1 MLRAKAQGE
10 EEGHTER
17 VCKVCGPWPA
27 GKSCR
32 PGLFFPLSS
41 RTSFNHRHSVH
52 PPPVPVSQLWL
63 PDDTVSMTFLAFHLP
78 FPEYQ
83 DGVAMEMSLAATCLA
98 NRLGGAAGMADFLL
112 MVVPCPAIAW
122 GVGFIFHANRAASPD
137 SPPSAVPL
145 APKYGNRQREEFSN
159 SQHFLLG
166 GCMLGGKRSGHS
178 LPSVVRPFVPC
189 WTGTTGCGNTAPCIT
204 ASQPA
209 PGSADGKAKRE
220 EGKSLCPRKFALKCF
235 NRQTPRRGQH
245 PGATPRAAAATAR
258 ETCPHQPINHAGL
271 ATSSEVVHPSDLS
284 TASAGFPCVRQPSA
298 AADPVCPA
306 RPPGRTSSGPASAA

>member
-1 MLRAKAQGE
+1 MPRPKVRRRGTPSACARCVVRGPRESPVARA
-10 EEGHTER
+10 
-17 VCKVCGPWPA
+17 
-27 GKSCR
+27 
-32 PGLFFPLSS
+32 FFPPLSS

-52 PPPVPVSQLWL
+52 PPPVPVSQLRL
-63 PDDTVSMTFLAFHLP
+63 PDDTVSMTLLAFHLP

-137 SPPSAVPL
+137 PPPSAVPL

-209 PGSADGKAKRE
+209 PGSADGKAKKE
-220 EGKSLCPRKFALKCF
+220 EGKSLCPRKFASKCF

-245 PGATPRAAAATAR
+245 PGATSRRNPPSGGGDGVGDMSSPTNQPRRA
-258 ETCPHQPINHAGL
+258 CNL
-271 ATSSEVVHPSDLS
+271 
-284 TASAGFPCVRQPSA
+284 F
-298 AADPVCPA
+298 
-306 RPPGRTSSGPASAA
+306 

>member
-52 PPPVPVSQLWL
+52 PPPVPVSQLRL

-98 NRLGGAAGMADFLL
+98 NRLGGAAGMADFLFDGGPL
-112 MVVPCPAIAW
+112 PC
-122 GVGFIFHANRAASPD
+122 HS
-137 SPPSAVPL
+137 
-145 APKYGNRQREEFSN
+145 
-159 SQHFLLG
+159 LG
-166 GCMLGGKRSGHS
+166 GWLRFPREPCRIARLPAVGGTS
-178 LPSVVRPFVPC
+178 
-189 WTGTTGCGNTAPCIT
+189 
-204 ASQPA
+204 
-209 PGSADGKAKRE
+209 
-220 EGKSLCPRKFALKCF
+220 CP
-235 NRQTPRRGQH
+235 
-245 PGATPRAAAATAR
+245 
-258 ETCPHQPINHAGL
+258 EIW
-271 ATSSEVVHPSDLS
+271 E
-284 TASAGFPCVRQPSA
+284 
-298 AADPVCPA
+298 
-306 RPPGRTSSGPASAA
+306 